1 MSIIRRASKSSR
13 NKPSLLPCL
22 SNQQAD
28 ESTFLTS
35 TSATQAKAL
44 ESLPMPKL
52 VRTTMDDASSTDLK
66 FSKPLL
72 SSTTLSEKG
81 SNHQFTF
88 KPSTASTYIDENRT
102 QSPSQK
108 RRRISQLPYER
119 PRVKV
124 CPLQKVE

>member
-13 NKPSLLPCL
+13 NKPSLIPCL
-22 SNQQAD
+22 SNQQGD

-52 VRTTMDDASSTDLK
+52 VWTTMDDSSSTNSK

-72 SSTTLSEKG
+72 SLTTLSKNDY
-81 SNHQFTF
+81 NHQFTF
-88 KPSTASTYIDENRT
+88 EPSTASTYIDENKT
-102 QSPSQK
+102 QSTSQK
-108 RRRISQLPYER
+108 RRRISQLRYER

-124 CPLQKVE
+124 CPLQKAE

>member
-52 VRTTMDDASSTDLK
+52 VWTTMDDSSSTNSK

-72 SSTTLSEKG
+72 SLTTLSKNDY
-81 SNHQFTF
+81 NHQFTF
-88 KPSTASTYIDENRT
+88 EPSTASTYIDENKT
-102 QSPSQK
+102 QSTSQK
-108 RRRISQLPYER
+108 RRRISQLRYER

-124 CPLQKVE
+124 CPLQKAE